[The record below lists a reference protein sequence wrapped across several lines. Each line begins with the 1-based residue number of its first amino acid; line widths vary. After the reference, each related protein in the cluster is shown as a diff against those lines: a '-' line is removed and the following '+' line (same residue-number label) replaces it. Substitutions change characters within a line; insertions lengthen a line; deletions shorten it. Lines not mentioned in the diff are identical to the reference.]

1 MIEINNK
8 VDCCGCN
15 ACGDSCPQAS
25 ISYEI
30 DKEGFWYPK
39 VDINTCIDC
48 HLCEMV
54 CPMLNKSDFI
64 VRYEVPKV
72 YAAYNKNEEVR
83 LDSTSGGV
91 HSLMAQ
97 YIFAKGGYVGGAI
110 YNTDHTVS
118 HITSDDPSKLDE
130 IRSSKYLQSKM
141 VGQYKDV
148 KDLLHLGKTVFY
160 CGAPC
165 QIQALYKYLRK
176 DYDNLITADF
186 ICRGVNSPKVF
197 ISYINMLERQFG
209 SKATGIK
216 FKCKKWGWHNFSTR
230 VIFANGKEYCKDR
243 DHDLFLIGYLQSGI
257 FSRPSCYECPFKGFP
272 QKADITL
279 ADFWG
284 IEHLDQNMDNDKGTS
299 LVMINSDKG
308 LRLFKNVSDNL
319 IWKEFTMSDAKIGNK
334 AIDSSMKQVSDNR
347 DLFFDAIDKKPFEQV
362 AKEFFPIR
370 SSWQWFIYYAKVS
383 IAKFFKK

>member
-15 ACGDSCPQAS
+15 VCGDCCPHAS

-30 DKEGFWYPK
+30 DNEGFWYPK
-39 VDINTCIDC
+39 VDIDTCTNC

-54 CPMLNKSDFI
+54 CPMLTKSDFI
-64 VRYEVPKV
+64 VRYETPKV
-72 YAAYNKNEEVR
+72 FAAFNKNEEIR

-91 HSLMAQ
+91 HSLLAEYVFAQ
-97 YIFAKGGYVGGAI
+97 GGYVGGAV

-141 VGQYKDV
+141 VGQYMEV
-148 KDLLHLGKTVFY
+148 KELLNLGKTVFY

-197 ISYINMLERQFG
+197 VSYINMLERQYG
-209 SKATGIK
+209 SKATKIK

-230 VIFANGKEYCKDR
+230 VSFANGMEYCKDR

-257 FSRPSCYECPFKGFP
+257 FSRPSCYDCHFKGFP

-284 IEHLDQNMDNDKGTS
+284 IEHLDPGMDQDKGTS
-299 LVMINSDKG
+299 LVMVNSDKG
-308 LRLFKNVSDNL
+308 LDIFNIVKDKLV
-319 IWKEFTMSDAKIGNK
+319 WKEFTMSDAKIGNK
-334 AIDSSMKQVSDNR
+334 AIDSSMKPVSDNR
-347 DLFFDAIDKKPFEQV
+347 DSFFDAIDKKPFEQV

-370 SSWQWFIYYAKVS
+370 SSWQWFVYKTKVLIS
-383 IAKFFKK
+383 KFIK

>member
-1 MIEINNK
+1 MVDIKNNN
-8 VDCCGCN
+8 DCCGCN
-15 ACGDSCPQAS
+15 ACGDICPNGS
-25 ISYEI
+25 ITFKT

-54 CPMLNKSDFI
+54 CPMLNQSDFI

-347 DLFFDAIDKKPFEQV
+347 ELFFDAIDKKPFEQV

-370 SSWQWFIYYAKVS
+370 SSWQWFVYYAKVS
-383 IAKFFKK
+383 IAKFLKK

>member
-347 DLFFDAIDKKPFEQV
+347 ELFFDAIDKKPFEQV

-370 SSWQWFIYYAKVS
+370 SSWQWFVYYAKVS
-383 IAKFFKK
+383 IAKFLKK